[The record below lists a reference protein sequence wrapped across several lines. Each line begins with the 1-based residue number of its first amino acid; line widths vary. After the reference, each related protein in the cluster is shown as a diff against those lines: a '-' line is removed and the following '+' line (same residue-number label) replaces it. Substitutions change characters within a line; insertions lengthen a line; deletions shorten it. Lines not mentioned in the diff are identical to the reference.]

1 VSVSEKIEQLNQDF
15 THRNFAE
22 KINKDVAAMPPSGI
36 RRFFDL
42 VIGMDDVVSLGVGEP
57 DFPTPWSIREHAVF
71 EIEKGHTTYTSNYGL
86 LELRRQLAKWLNR
99 QYQLSYNPESEI
111 VITVG
116 ASEAIDI
123 ALRAL
128 LNPGDEVIVVEPC
141 YVSYAPTVTLAGG
154 TPILFPTWQKDNFR
168 IDLEE
173 LRNAITPRTRA
184 MMLNYPSNPTGGTFD
199 REDLEKLGAI
209 IREHDLTVISDE
221 IYAELTYDKKHVSLA
236 SLPGMKDYVV
246 LVSGFSKSHA
256 MTGWRL
262 GYLCAPEPLAAAMVK
277 IHQYT
282 ILCAPTISQ
291 YAAIEALRSC
301 DEDVARM
308 QQEYKL
314 RRDFIV
320 RGFNDLGLK
329 TLLPEGAFYAF
340 ADISSTGLSS
350 EDFCMNLL
358 DAEKVAVVPG
368 PAFGAS
374 GEGFIRASY
383 ASSFE
388 RLEQALEKIAK
399 FLK

>member
-1 VSVSEKIEQLNQDF
+1 
-15 THRNFAE
+15 
-22 KINKDVAAMPPSGI
+22 MPPSGI